1 MAENSCANVIKA
13 SLSNYA
19 STLTKNSHTF
29 RGTRN
34 KIKLDTEDGM
44 FYEFMYSSKFYDFDS
59 DQYHRVLLQEKL
71 NGAYVV

>member
-1 MAENSCANVIKA
+1 
-13 SLSNYA
+13 
-19 STLTKNSHTF
+19 
-29 RGTRN
+29 
-34 KIKLDTEDGM
+34 M